1 MIDFYRNK
9 YSILERRRRTL
20 MKFTKYMMTGLAAV
34 AAITL
39 GACSSSDKTTE
50 DTSLSK
56 VEEKGTLV
64 VALNPEFAPFEFKTL
79 VDGKDTL
86 VGADIELAKAIG
98 EELGVEVE
106 FSTMSFDN
114 VLNSVQNGKADIAIS
129 GISATEERAKVYDF
143 SVPYYTSTNKLIIN
157 KADIDEYTDLKSLA
171 TSTIGTQKGSIQEQ
185 IATEQFSKATIL
197 SLTSNGEL
205 INQLKS
211 QKLDAVIFEEPI
223 AKAYVAKN
231 DDLMILDVEI
241 TSSYSDAYAIALP
254 KGSTALK
261 EKIDAVITEL
271 VESGKMDQLVQ
282 EAYDL
287 SISQ

>member
-1 MIDFYRNK
+1 
-9 YSILERRRRTL
+9 
-20 MKFTKYMMTGLAAV
+20 MKITKYMMSGLAV
-34 AAITL
+34 LTTLVL
-39 GACSSSDKTTE
+39 GACSSSETTE

-98 EELGVEVE
+98 EELGVDVE

-157 KADIDEYTDLKSLA
+157 KVNAEKYTDLESLA
-171 TSTIGTQKGSIQEQ
+171 TATIGTQKGSIQEQ
-185 IATEQFSKATIL
+185 IATEQFSTGTIL

-205 INQLKS
+205 VNELKS
-211 QKLDAVIFEEPI
+211 QKLDALIFEEPI

-241 TSSYSDAYAIALP
+241 TSNYSDAYAIALP

-261 EKIDAVITEL
+261 EKIDVVITEL

-282 EAYDL
+282 EAYDF

>member
-1 MIDFYRNK
+1 
-9 YSILERRRRTL
+9 
-20 MKFTKYMMTGLAAV
+20 MKFTKYVMTGLAVV
-34 AAITL
+34 ATMTL
-39 GACSSSDKTTE
+39 AACSSSEKTTE

-56 VEEKGTLV
+56 IEEKGTLV

-86 VGADIELAKAIG
+86 VGADIELAKVIG

-261 EKIDAVITEL
+261 EKIDVVITEL

-282 EAYDL
+282 EAYYL

>member
-1 MIDFYRNK
+1 
-9 YSILERRRRTL
+9 
-20 MKFTKYMMTGLAAV
+20 MKLKKYMMTGLAVLATM
-34 AAITL
+34 TL
-39 GACSSSDKTTE
+39 GACSSSEKTTE

-106 FSTMSFDN
+106 FSPMSFDN
-114 VLNSVQNGKADIAIS
+114 VLNSVKNGKADIAIS

-143 SVPYYTSTNKLIIN
+143 SASYYTSTNKLIIN
-157 KADIDEYTDLKSLA
+157 KVNAEKYTDLKSL
-171 TSTIGTQKGSIQEQ
+171 TSVTIGTQKGSIQEQ
-185 IATEQFSKATIL
+185 IATEQFSTAKIL

-205 INQLKS
+205 VNELKS

-241 TSSYSDAYAIALP
+241 TSSYSDAYAIAMP

-261 EKIDAVITEL
+261 EKIDAVVTDL